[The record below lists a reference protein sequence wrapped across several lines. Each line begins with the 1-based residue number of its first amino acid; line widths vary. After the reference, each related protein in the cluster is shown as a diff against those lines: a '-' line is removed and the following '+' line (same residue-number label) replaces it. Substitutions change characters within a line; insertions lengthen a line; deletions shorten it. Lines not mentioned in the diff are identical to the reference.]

1 MLPSVRM
8 LLTEII
14 DYAGLFPPAALTM
27 SEAFDRYLAH
37 LEGPDGWMMARFVCP
52 ASRLGELSPMVGRL
66 REDRPGLTL
75 SVLGRGGG
83 TPDLFSAGITSDLH
97 DIASFRAAVGSRVL
111 VDQFEVRLPGPP
123 VELTPVTTLAA
134 ERLGTSV
141 PAVATFFE
149 VSLLDAW
156 RSRLPE
162 AAEAVNAALAK
173 GLSAGLKIRCG
184 GLEPAAVP
192 SPVAVAAAIAT
203 CRRRAVPLKATQ
215 GLHHPIRHFDSVLE
229 TTVHGFL
236 NIFVAGVL
244 AHAHQLDEDTL
255 LGVLLEEDPS
265 AFRVGPNGVAWH
277 HLEADTNQIS
287 ASRKSGV
294 TSFGSCSFK
303 EPLDDLRVLGLLE
316 PETAAPSN

>member
-1 MLPSVRM
+1 MLPSART

-14 DYAGLFPPAALTM
+14 DYAGLFPPAALAM

-37 LEGPDGWMMARFVCP
+37 LAGPDGWMMARFVCP
-52 ASRLGELSPMVGRL
+52 ASRLGELAPMVGRL
-66 REDRPGLTL
+66 REDRPGLAL

-83 TPDLFSAGITSDLH
+83 TSDLFSAGITSDLH

-111 VDQFEVRLPGPP
+111 VDQFEVRLPDPP
-123 VELTPVTTLAA
+123 AVLEPVTAMAA
-134 ERLGTSV
+134 EQLKASLT
-141 PAVATFFE
+141 AVSPFFE

-162 AAEAVNAALAK
+162 AAEAIGGTLTE
-173 GLSAGLKIRCG
+173 GFSAGLKIRCG

-203 CRRRAVPLKATQ
+203 CRRRGVPLKATQ
-215 GLHHPIRHFDSVLE
+215 GLHHPVRHFDSTLE

-244 AHAHQLDEDTL
+244 AQTHQLDEDTL
-255 LGVLLEEDPS
+255 LRILLEEDPS
-265 AFRVGPNGVAWH
+265 AFRLGPTDLAWR
-277 HLEADTNQIS
+277 HLEAGLNQIS
-287 ASRKSGV
+287 ASRESGV
-294 TSFGSCSFK
+294 ISFGSCSFT
-303 EPLDDLRVLGLLE
+303 EPLDDLRGLGLLE
-316 PETAAPSN
+316 PEAAEPGN